1 MPLLDLPLVKK
12 HLRVL
17 HDDEDSQIAVY
28 MEAAETIVVAYLDR
42 VVLAAGPLPEPE
54 DEGYDETAIVLNSS
68 ITAAILLVTG
78 DLYEVR
84 EPDPKFNDGDAVL
97 PKSVR
102 MLLAP
107 WRVWRTYVEDIEDVT
122 LNYP

>member
-1 MPLLDLPLVKK
+1 MPLLELPLVKK
-12 HLRVL
+12 HLRVF
-17 HDDEDSQIAVY
+17 HDDEDAEIAIY
-28 MEAAETIVVAYLDR
+28 QEAAETIVVSYLDR

-54 DEGYDETAIVLNSS
+54 DEDYDATAMVLNSS
-68 ITAAILLVTG
+68 ITAAILLMVG

-107 WRVWRTYVEDIEDVT
+107 WRVWRKFEEDVC
-122 LNYP
+122 YGY

>member
-1 MPLLDLPLVKK
+1 MPLLELPLVKK
-12 HLRVL
+12 HLRVM
-17 HDDEDSQIAVY
+17 HDDEDAEIAIY
-28 MEAAETIVVAYLDR
+28 QEAAETIVVAYLDR
-42 VVLAAGPLPEPE
+42 VVLATGPLPVEGE
-54 DEGYDETAIVLNSS
+54 EGYDETAIVLNSS
-68 ITAAILLVTG
+68 ITAAILLMTG

-107 WRVWRTYVEDIEDVT
+107 WRVWRTFIEDIDT
-122 LNYP
+122 PTYP